1 MDNGGHFRHCANSHT
16 RAFCMSHVYVTPC
29 PHTQRMASCS
39 WLPGVTENK
48 LATNNCYSIY
58 ALPQLYF
65 TDVMEAVG
73 QGSTALAH
81 RFISLHHHGT
91 DGEYHSN
98 SDSRDMH
105 LSECTGGGCS
115 YAALWHSTLN
125 DSDHM
130 HIALS
135 SATST
140 CDGLEERPL
149 RQTWRSACIKASKA
163 DQLHRGAIIM
173 LGGTGADLS
182 PVVVIL
188 DWHIGRPGICWH
200 FTSVHQWQS
209 SSNNNGIGM
218 TGHLS
223 QRGCVNS

>member
-1 MDNGGHFRHCANSHT
+1 
-16 RAFCMSHVYVTPC
+16 
-29 PHTQRMASCS
+29 
-39 WLPGVTENK
+39 
-48 LATNNCYSIY
+48 
-58 ALPQLYF
+58 
-65 TDVMEAVG
+65 
-73 QGSTALAH
+73 
-81 RFISLHHHGT
+81 
-91 DGEYHSN
+91 
-98 SDSRDMH
+98 MH

-223 QRGCVNS
+223 QRGCVNSWVTRRLTLKVFMLVHTETYAFIHEGHCIYCRLLQHLRTT